1 LEEYLLDLLLR
12 KQGVHREYQM
22 LAAEMALLQL
32 AGASSEEATRALEDG
47 GVDHSKAERARRR
60 HRLRRALRNATLY
73 LACFKDE
80 PEKAEAAWVKV
91 IGEMFPLLRLEKTGG
106 TK

>member
-12 KQGVHREYQM
+12 KQGVRQPRPAEVKAHREYQM

-91 IGEMFPLLRLEKTGG
+91 KTGG